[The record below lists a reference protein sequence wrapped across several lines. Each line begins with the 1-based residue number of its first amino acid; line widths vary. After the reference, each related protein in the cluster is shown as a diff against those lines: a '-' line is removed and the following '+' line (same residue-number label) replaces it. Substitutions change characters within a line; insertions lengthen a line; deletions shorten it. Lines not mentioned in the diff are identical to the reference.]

1 MLTLPASLQQY
12 AGNMQQGPGIMMPL
26 AVKYMEALS
35 GNTESLQIL
44 DIAGGTGIPSITVA
58 KEHPE
63 IFVTVTDLAP
73 GMVAMAQAMA
83 QAQGVSNVRCCP
95 TMATCMSFRVAS
107 K

>member
-1 MLTLPASLQQY
+1 
-12 AGNMQQGPGIMMPL
+12 MPL

-44 DIAGGTGIPSITVA
+44 DIAGGTGIPSITIA

-63 IFVTVTDLAP
+63 IFVNGDGLGARDGGHGTGDGTGAGCIKRQVLP
-73 GMVAMAQAMA
+73 HNGNLHVI
-83 QAQGVSNVRCCP
+83 QGG
-95 TMATCMSFRVAS
+95 F